1 MAEVITI
8 WRIDGRT
15 PPPPPH
21 GLQEMNVSRDQPAP
35 GFFRS
40 GRATGAE
47 IKPWVR
53 GWYLYSIRIDYLM
66 NLTDY
71 IFFIN
76 LLDRIIAFMQFC
88 N

>member
-15 PPPPPH
+15 PPPPH
-21 GLQEMNVSRDQPAP
+21 GLQEMNVSRDQPGP
-35 GFFRS
+35 GFSGS

-53 GWYLYSIRIDYLM
+53 G
-66 NLTDY
+66 
-71 IFFIN
+71 
-76 LLDRIIAFMQFC
+76 
-88 N
+88 